1 MKINKE
7 IRQLAREMLRASFTD
22 GQLDRGKI
30 ASLVQSLITKRPR
43 HFMDVLQYFKR
54 LLLLEIEK
62 RHARIESATQ
72 LAPEAAV
79 DIVGRMKRKYGED
92 LITEFVVDR
101 TLLGGLRVRARG
113 VVRDST
119 MHNRRERLQQQLE
132 LPK

>member
-22 GQLDRGKI
+22 GQFDRGKI

-43 HFMDVLQYFKR
+43 HFMDVLQYYKR
-54 LLLLEIEK
+54 LLRLEIEK

-79 DIVGRMKRKYGED
+79 DIVARLKRKYGED
-92 LITEFVVDR
+92 LTTEFVVDP
-101 TLLGGLRVRARG
+101 TLLGGVRVRVGSDVWDGTLR
-113 VVRDST
+113 
-119 MHNRRERLQQQLE
+119 NRLERLQQQL
-132 LPK
+132 